1 MILHNSKNGQI
12 FICNQCRKI
21 HLEFG
26 NFTFD
31 FSSQVHLKSFLE
43 HLEVVDGA
51 YYEELNRQSAYQ
63 RKIMIP
69 VPETRMK
76 LLFTLNELDEIRHL
90 IRRFIGSAKN
100 ELISVTRIE
109 VDFNTFTPKHLN

>member
-1 MILHNSKNGQI
+1 MILYCSKNGQI

-31 FSSQVHLKSFLE
+31 FSSRSQLKNFLE
-43 HLEVVDGA
+43 HLEQVDGS
-51 YYEELNRQSAYQ
+51 YYQELNRQSAYQ

-69 VPETRMK
+69 VPEARMK
-76 LLFTLNELDEIRHL
+76 LLFTLNELEEIRHL

>member
-1 MILHNSKNGQI
+1 MILHSSKNGQI
-12 FICNQCRKI
+12 FICNRCHKI

-31 FSSQVHLKSFLE
+31 FSFEVRLKNFLE
-43 HLEVVDGA
+43 HLEEVDGA
-51 YYEELNRQSAYQ
+51 YYEELNRQSTYQ

-76 LLFTLNELDEIRHL
+76 MLFTLNELNEIRQL
-90 IRRFIGSAKN
+90 IRGFIGRN
-100 ELISVTRIE
+100 VTELIRVTRIE
-109 VDFNTFTPKHLN
+109 FDFNTFTPKHLN